1 MSGTLVDIIAPTA
14 ITTTDACAD
23 LEGRRYS
30 GGGGGG
36 LDPPPSKFKLL
47 VTTL

>member
-30 GGGGGG
+30 GGGGG